1 MIAVVFFVFLKFNP
15 GFFFQLEH
23 FPLKSL
29 ALTFQGWLF
38 SARLLS
44 FALNLE
50 DIAGGGGPPL
60 LPPEKAFEAACVL

>member
-50 DIAGGGGPPL
+50 DIAGGGLAFAPPRKGL
-60 LPPEKAFEAACVL
+60 